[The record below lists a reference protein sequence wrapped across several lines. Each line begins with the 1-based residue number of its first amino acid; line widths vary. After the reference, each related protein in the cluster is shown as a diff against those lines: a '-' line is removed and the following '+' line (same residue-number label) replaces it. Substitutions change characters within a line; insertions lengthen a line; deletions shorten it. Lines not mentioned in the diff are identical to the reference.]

1 MSTFTSA
8 FSSNRHRAA
17 GITKRAL
24 QAPHVIRQRMHGHVV
39 VDQIQA
45 AGQRRLSR
53 YCLPLAAVLG
63 SILIAS
69 TASVMGFL
77 PDVGSGTLGSIFDTS
92 MGATIRGATST
103 AILGSTSS
111 LPVKLQQLRLQP
123 VPVQAELLNALGVR
137 CLSQGDTA
145 GATDCFHRA
154 VQANPQL
161 VAAQNNLGTA
171 MVQTGDTVAARA
183 AFQAT
188 LQLQPQNL
196 YAQQQLS
203 TLAH

>member
-24 QAPHVIRQRMHGHVV
+24 RAPHAIRMRMHGHVV

-45 AGQRRLSR
+45 AGQPRLSK
-53 YCLPLAAVLG
+53 YTVPLTAVLG

-69 TASVMGFL
+69 TASVMGVL
-77 PDVGSGTLGSIFDTS
+77 PNANGGTLSPISDTS
-92 MGATIRGATST
+92 MGATTYGEASA
-103 AILGSTSS
+103 AILGSKSS
-111 LPVKLQQLRLQP
+111 LSVKWQQVRLQP
-123 VPVQAELLNALGVR
+123 AAVQAELLNVLGVES
-137 CLSQGDTA
+137 LTQGDIA
-145 GATDCFHRA
+145 GATECFRRA

-161 VAAQNNLGTA
+161 VASQNNLGTA
-171 MVQTGDTVAARA
+171 MLQAGNAVGARS

-196 YAQQQLS
+196 YAQEQLRK
-203 TLAH
+203 LLH

>member
-24 QAPHVIRQRMHGHVV
+24 QAPHSLRKHMHGHVV

-63 SILIAS
+63 SILITS
-69 TASVMGFL
+69 IASVIGIL
-77 PDVGSGTLGSIFDTS
+77 PDVGGGLLGSICDTS
-92 MGATIRGATST
+92 MGATMPGATSV
-103 AILGSTSS
+103 AILGSSSS
-111 LPVKLQQLRLQP
+111 LPVKLQQVRLQP
-123 VPVQAELLNALGVR
+123 VTIQAELLNALGVT
-137 CLSQGDTA
+137 CLSHGDTA

-154 VQANPQL
+154 VETNPQL
-161 VAAQNNLGTA
+161 IAARNNLGTA
-171 MVQTGDTVAARA
+171 MLQTGDTSAARA

-203 TLAH
+203 KLGR

>member
-8 FSSNRHRAA
+8 FSTNRHRAA

-24 QAPHVIRQRMHGHVV
+24 QAPHSIRMHMHGHVV

-45 AGQRRLSR
+45 AGQRRLTR
-53 YCLPLAAVLG
+53 YCLPLTAVLG

-69 TASVMGFL
+69 IASVMGIL
-77 PDVGSGTLGSIFDTS
+77 PDVGGGMLGSICDTS
-92 MGATIRGATST
+92 TGATTPGAST
-103 AILGSTSS
+103 AAILGSTSS
-111 LPVKLQQLRLQP
+111 LPIKLQQVRLQP
-123 VPVQAELLNALGVR
+123 AAVQAELLNALGVR

-154 VQANPQL
+154 VATNPHL
-161 VAAQNNLGTA
+161 IAARNNLGTA
-171 MVQTGDTVAARA
+171 MLQTGDTSAARA

-203 TLAH
+203 KLAH